1 MCEISVIV
9 PVYNKKR
16 YIKKA
21 VKSVLNQTF
30 EDFELLLIDDGSTDG
45 SGAVCD
51 DLSELDQRIK
61 VFHTPNHGV
70 SAARNLGIKNA
81 KGRFVGFIDADD
93 FIHET
98 FLEKL
103 YNSITQ
109 NNSGL
114 AVCNYY
120 EVKNGKKSIHSIKNY
135 NSGCDVFE
143 YLRQDIFCILWNKLY
158 VRDNIQHLF
167 DESISTCEDS
177 VFCIRYYF
185 DNNPEI
191 SFVRET
197 FYGYVV
203 HDDGLTSTFQRKA
216 FHGINNLFNLNRLLC
231 DQIQDEKFKKLA
243 MHHVCKVFYYGI
255 YTYVF
260 ENLSKGSTNIEA
272 LSYIEHII
280 NHRKYRRIIRYILR
294 YRIKDGRAEKTGP
307 TEWLIIIFSLLK
319 MKRAVYFVSKGKVW
333 LKSKINRW

>member
-93 FIHET
+93 SVHKT

-103 YNSITQ
+103 FNSITR
-109 NNSGL
+109 NDSGL

-120 EVKNGKKSIHSIKNY
+120 EVKNGKKTIHILKNY
-135 NSGCDVFE
+135 NSGCKEFE
-143 YLRQDIFCILWNKLY
+143 FLRQDILCILWNKLY
-158 VRDNIQHLF
+158 VRNNIQHLF

-177 VFCIRYYF
+177 VFCIHYYI
-185 DNNPEI
+185 DNHPKV
-191 SFVRET
+191 SFVNET
-197 FYGYVV
+197 LYGYVV
-203 HDDGLTSTFQRKA
+203 HDDGLTSTIQRKA
-216 FHGINNLFNLNRLLC
+216 LRGIDCLFTLNRSLSE
-231 DQIQDEKFKKLA
+231 QIQDERIKKLA
-243 MHHVCKVFYYGI
+243 IHHICKVYYYGI
-255 YTYVF
+255 YTYIF
-260 ENLSKGSTNIEA
+260 ENLSKGSANEA
-272 LSYIEHII
+272 LTCIEHIL

-307 TEWLIIIFSLLK
+307 AEWLIIIFSLLK